1 MSAQRNCATVA
12 GEELVRS
19 WADDKCVSVSWLCS
33 SEFFCRTVNLT
44 TELREI
50 SQCLEMALRISAN
63 QTICRWWTCGQASQ
77 FHVYLPCLNFH
88 IAYLMILHFESF
100 SSCFQKGKGRGLL
113 LLQALW
119 YFAKTPWRLQYTV
132 HGSAVSVR
140 AIIVRRALVTAS
152 GRSSLLSGV
161 QTQ

>member
-1 MSAQRNCATVA
+1 MCF
-12 GEELVRS
+12 
-19 WADDKCVSVSWLCS
+19 CVVTLQ
-33 SEFFCRTVNLT
+33 FCRTVNLS

-63 QTICRWWTCGQASQ
+63 QTICRWRTCGQASQ

-88 IAYLMILHFESF
+88 IAYLMILHFENF
-100 SSCFQKGKGRGLL
+100 SSCFQKGKGYSKGPSPAPSIVIFCENPLT
-113 LLQALW
+113 APVHS
-119 YFAKTPWRLQYTV
+119 ARLRC
-132 HGSAVSVR
+132 SAVSVR

-161 QTQ
+161 QTL